1 MVADPSAC
9 PGATT
14 IQELLERR
22 LTRSLTR
29 DQLGDMRFIED
40 YVLDAERLVRELQSA
55 LGSLI
60 ALDGSLTAA
69 DAFRAVWSSELSDDE
84 QKADRLFFDDSDFD
98 EPSRA
103 WILADQR
110 A

>member
-1 MVADPSAC
+1 MVADRSTSA
-9 PGATT
+9 GETT

-29 DQLGDMRFIED
+29 AQLTDVRFIEN

-55 LGSLI
+55 LGSLV

-69 DAFRAVWSSELSDDE
+69 DAFQAVWSSELSDDE
-84 QKADRLFFDDSDFD
+84 QKADRLFFDGSGFD

-103 WILADQR
+103 WILAEQR

>member
-1 MVADPSAC
+1 MFEDRGGDA
-9 PGATT
+9 GQTT
-14 IQELLERR
+14 IQDLLERR

-29 DQLGDMRFIED
+29 AQLTDVRFIEN

-55 LGSLI
+55 LRSLM
-60 ALDGSLTAA
+60 ALDGSLTTA
-69 DAFRAVWSSELSDDE
+69 DAFQQVWSSELSDDE
-84 QKADRLFFDDSDFD
+84 QEADRLFFDDSEFD

-103 WILADQR
+103 WILAEQP